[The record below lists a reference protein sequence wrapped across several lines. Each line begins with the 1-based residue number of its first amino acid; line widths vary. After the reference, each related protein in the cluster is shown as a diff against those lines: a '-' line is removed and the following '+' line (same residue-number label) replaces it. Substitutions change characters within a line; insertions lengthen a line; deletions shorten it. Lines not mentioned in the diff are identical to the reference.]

1 MVNYLYTLKEVNQME
16 REMCSYLEWILHVEA
31 AELEAFSQRVRKEYG
46 KDCPAVPPQWVASV
60 GVPPVVVSAAGG
72 PAAAATTA
80 VVSATS
86 LVSTVETSRSQVAA
100 ASSLPSPGSSP
111 SSSSSGDSSPDS
123 PDECLT
129 PSSTE
134 DPTQQPTIAHGSGH
148 LHPHTHDA
156 TLKAKPISSIAN
168 TSIHMPN
175 PSFAFA
181 GPTVW

>member
-1 MVNYLYTLKEVNQME
+1 MVHYLYTLKEVNQME

-60 GVPPVVVSAAGG
+60 GIPPVVAS
-72 PAAAATTA
+72 AAATTA

-86 LVSTVETSRSQVAA
+86 LVSTVEASRSQVAA

-129 PSSTE
+129 P
-134 DPTQQPTIAHGSGH
+134 
-148 LHPHTHDA
+148 L
-156 TLKAKPISSIAN
+156 
-168 TSIHMPN
+168 
-175 PSFAFA
+175 
-181 GPTVW
+181 

>member
-31 AELEAFSQRVRKEYG
+31 AELEAFSQHVRKECG

-60 GVPPVVVSAAGG
+60 GIPPVVTS
-72 PAAAATTA
+72 AAATTA

-86 LVSTVETSRSQVAA
+86 LVSTVEASRSQVAA

-123 PDECLT
+123 PDECLN

-134 DPTQQPTIAHGSGH
+134 DPTQQPTIAMAQAICT
-148 LHPHTHDA
+148 LTHT
-156 TLKAKPISSIAN
+156 TRPLRQSRYLR
-168 TSIHMPN
+168 
-175 PSFAFA
+175 
-181 GPTVW
+181 